1 VSVTSYLRASWSCLL
16 GRVED
21 TARPLPPWA
30 GGISGSPAV
39 TGRRRLALLFSTL
52 EDVGGAEAAG
62 TRDSLDKSDDF
73 GAKNL
78 EIILEGE
85 RICRRNRTSLRRG

>member
-21 TARPLPPWA
+21 TARPLPPCA

-39 TGRRRLALLFSTL
+39 AGRRRLALLLLLLLSTL

-62 TRDSLDKSDDF
+62 TRDSLDKID
-73 GAKNL
+73 GL
-78 EIILEGE
+78 ELRIL
-85 RICRRNRTSLRRG
+85 R